1 MLSLLLCWKR
11 EALALS
17 WSCLL
22 RLERPRGGR
31 GNVEKWRMLY
41 QLLSCD
47 CLLVIGS
54 TSSTAIELE
63 ICRFLGGI
71 FRLANLSQLSWR
83 SILFC
88 IWSFFTSGAYL
99 SNTKPY
105 PLLFLVKYLRISGV
119 DVFFFYSLLFPSLQN
134 GTKDSI
140 SKLVSELNA
149 ATLETDVGKAIC
161 LVFTYLSLPLYM
173 MFTFVIAFDWYF

>member
-119 DVFFFYSLLFPSLQN
+119 DVFFFTRFFFPHFRMEQRTPLASLYLNWMLLH
-134 GTKDSI
+134 
-140 SKLVSELNA
+140 SKL
-149 ATLETDVGKAIC
+149 
-161 LVFTYLSLPLYM
+161 M
-173 MFTFVIAFDWYF
+173 